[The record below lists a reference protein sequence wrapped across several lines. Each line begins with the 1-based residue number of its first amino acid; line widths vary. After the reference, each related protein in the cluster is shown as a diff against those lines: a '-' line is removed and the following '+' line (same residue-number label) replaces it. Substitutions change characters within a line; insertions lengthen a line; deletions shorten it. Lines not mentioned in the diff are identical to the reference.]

1 MPSFG
6 QLGIGTPEAEAT
18 WFGTH
23 GLSRAGLHC
32 HIITH
37 WTNKMLKIKL
47 VNNDRSGLV
56 LVAKYQVLATGQH
69 NSPKAR
75 TWFHIMEFLQE
86 WVSYCHITHK

>member
-6 QLGIGTPEAEAT
+6 QLGIGTPEAT

-37 WTNKMLKIKL
+37 WTNKTLKIKL
-47 VNNDRSGLV
+47 VRPQR
-56 LVAKYQVLATGQH
+56 QVWLGIGGKVPSFGHWSEQQ
-69 NSPKAR
+69 PKSKN
-75 TWFHIMEFLQE
+75 M
-86 WVSYCHITHK
+86 VSHHGVSSRAGFILSYHS